1 MRTIKNNG
9 VFWNTLGSTMY
20 GVNSFIMLALV
31 SRVGTVEQSGYF
43 GIAFTTAQILY
54 IVGLF
59 GVNIF
64 QMTDYQHQYRF
75 SDYAKVKV
83 FSCFLM
89 YTDTTSQKSWLSST
103 RATLIFFI
111 VSSRFA

>member
-1 MRTIKNNG
+1 MKATKKG
-9 VFWNTLGSTMY
+9 VFWNTKGSAAY
-20 GVNSFIMLALV
+20 GANSFIMLALV

-75 SDYAKVKV
+75 SDYAKVKI
-83 FSCFLM
+83 FSCLLM
-89 YTDTTSQKSWLSST
+89 LGGCVLS
-103 RATLIFFI
+103 IFI
-111 VSSRFA
+111 IGD